1 MDNLSIIT
9 IIAVIL
15 FARLGFRLLVGYEE
29 MKNDKDEAGEKTHY
43 TCCKN
48 DK

>member
-1 MDNLSIIT
+1 MDNLSIVT

-29 MKNDKDEAGEKTHY
+29 MKNDEEEAHDERL
-43 TCCKN
+43 
-48 DK
+48 

>member
-1 MDNLSIIT
+1 MNSLSIIT

-29 MKNDKDEAGEKTHY
+29 MKNEKEKDEEKTL
-43 TCCKN
+43 
-48 DK
+48 

>member
-1 MDNLSIIT
+1 MNSLSIIT

-29 MKNDKDEAGEKTHY
+29 MKNEKEENEEKTL
-43 TCCKN
+43 
-48 DK
+48 